1 MATPEQ
7 IEVVVTRAME
17 MHRPIIITSRAGIV
31 AYAGPPSWRL
41 IRFDP
46 PLHGR
51 DALRALI
58 EVSTVRRERE
68 AK

>member
-1 MATPEQ
+1 MPREEDLEL
-7 IEVVVTRAME
+7 IITRAIAVR
-17 MHRPIIITSRAGIV
+17 RPIIISLNEGIV

-46 PLHGR
+46 PLQGW

-58 EVSTVRRERE
+58 EVG
-68 AK
+68 AA